1 MNRRNLILT
10 AVGGLLTVVA
20 LVAVVGCGRMAAKG
34 PAAAAQP
41 VASDAAPVM
50 VSTAVQ
56 GDIDQSLEL
65 TGSAEAVHQV
75 DVVPEIGGKVIGVY
89 ADVGDHVRK
98 GQPLL
103 RIDTAIARANR
114 GAVQAGISNAR
125 AKLSQSKTS
134 TDLTDS
140 STAIGLQVSREQLR
154 SAQTQLSRARTA
166 ASLVESQVNSQI
178 EQAQH
183 GVSSAQTRLTETK
196 NGTRR
201 QDIAQ
206 AKARL
211 DSTKSAERYA
221 KTNYDRTK
229 GLFERGAV
237 PQATLDSAV
246 NGYEMAQQATAQ
258 ASEALDLAKEGSRSE
273 EIRLAEIQLL
283 QAQESLRLA
292 EAGRQQVEISRRDV
306 NNAELGVSQAEQNV
320 QLAQSNRGQ
329 VDLRQRD
336 VEQSRA
342 GLEQARSSLDV
353 LDTQISKAS
362 VYAPISGIIAQR
374 IAEYGGNINAG
385 MGDKAFRIVDI
396 DPIYMSAQVSELD
409 LAKIKVG
416 DLAKVTVDGLAG
428 QDFLGRV
435 RDIKPQAQQGE
446 RNYIARIAIP
456 NAQARI
462 KPGMFC
468 RAHLVYGHLNNTTV
482 ISRDCLIE
490 EGSTRQVYAVVDD
503 TIQVRPVKVA
513 AISGTTVAIAE
524 GVKPGDVLVSTGQ
537 KLLADGQKV
546 KPTEKSATDETA
558 GGAAAEAPQ

>member
-1 MNRRNLILT
+1 MNRRMVIVT
-10 AVGGLLTVVA
+10 GGGGLLVIAA

-34 PAAAAQP
+34 PAAATTAG
-41 VASDAAPVM
+41 VSDASPVM

-56 GDIDQSLEL
+56 GDIDQSIEL

-75 DVVPEIGGKVIGVY
+75 DVVPEMGGKVVGVY
-89 ADVGDHVRK
+89 ADVGDHVRR

-103 RIDTAIARANR
+103 RIDTAIAQANR
-114 GAVQAGISNAR
+114 GAARAGVENAR

-140 STAIGLQVSREQLR
+140 STAIGVQVSREQL
-154 SAQTQLSRARTA
+154 STAETQLKRARTA
-166 ASLVESQVNSQI
+166 ESLVESQVNSQI
-178 EQAQH
+178 EQARI
-183 GVSSAQTRLTETK
+183 GVSSAQTRLEEVK
-196 NGTRR
+196 NGSRR

-206 AKARL
+206 AKARV
-211 DSTKSAERYA
+211 DSAKSAEKYA
-221 KTNYDRTK
+221 KINYDRTK
-229 GLFERGAV
+229 GLFNGGAV
-237 PQATLDSAV
+237 PQATLDTAL

-273 EIRLAEIQLL
+273 EIRLAEIQVQ

-292 EAGRQQVEISRRDV
+292 EAGRQQVDISRRDV

-329 VDLRQRD
+329 VSLKQRD

-342 GLEQARSSLDV
+342 GLDEARSSLDV

-374 IAEYGGNINAG
+374 MAEYGGYINSG

-396 DPIYMSAQVSELD
+396 DPIYMSAQVSEMD

-416 DLAKVTVDGLAG
+416 DLAKVTADGLAG
-428 QDFLGRV
+428 QEFLGRV

-446 RNYIARIAIP
+446 RNYIARISIQNEA
-456 NAQARI
+456 ARI

-468 RAHLVYGHLNNTTV
+468 RAHLVYGQLHNTTV
-482 ISRDCLIE
+482 IARDCLIE
-490 EGSTRQVYAVVDD
+490 EGNVRQVYAVVDD
-503 TIQVRPVKVA
+503 AIKVRPVKIA
-513 AISGTTVAIAE
+513 AISGTSVAITE

-546 KPTEKSATDETA
+546 KPTEKSAADEA
-558 GGAAAEAPQ
+558 GG